1 MSESVQIILSIIL
14 LIGLYTLTRYGM
26 VWRMKR
32 AGIFVLKNL
41 ETRGAVD
48 PESAVKLPYAK
59 SSFFRIGMRDFRP
72 KALEA
77 FVQSGIV
84 GTTENGNYFLRKT
97 PEELQSILNV

>member
-32 AGIFVLKNL
+32 AGVFVLKDL
-41 ETRGAVD
+41 ERRGAVD

-59 SSFFRIGMRDFRP
+59 SSFFKIGMRDFRP

-84 GTTENGNYFLRKT
+84 GNTENGNYFLRKT